1 MRNLYFLLPLSGA
14 ILLCGCNKQ
23 ARINSQKIDL
33 LSQKI
38 VQLQADQSKQMALL
52 QAQLTLLAPELNK
65 MNSSYFEKNRDDA
78 LFFHTNTLYL
88 LLSIDKQIESE
99 LKVAE
104 TDRAAENSQLYGY
117 HTNQV
122 DLTYLCTVQLEAAMN
137 VQESRMEEN
146 INAETRRVSAA
157 LNDALSKQIVQ
168 SAAPDAAET
177 ARRKDLT
184 AALAQIQRDLNT
196 MKSQLEVTNQPGAP

>member
-1 MRNLYFLLPLSGA
+1 MRKIHLLLSLTGA
-14 ILLCGCNKQ
+14 ILFCGCNKQ
-23 ARINSQKIDL
+23 AKINSQKIDL

-38 VQLQADQSKQMALL
+38 VQLQQDQTKQMALL

-88 LLSIDKQIESE
+88 LLSIDRQIESE

-104 TDRAAENSQLYGY
+104 TDRAAENSQLYSY
-117 HTNQV
+117 HTNQM
-122 DLTYLCTVQLEAAMN
+122 DLTYLCTAQIEGAMTA
-137 VQESRMEEN
+137 QESRIEEN

-157 LNDALSKQIVQ
+157 LSDALSKQITQ
-168 SAAPDAAET
+168 AATPDATEV

-184 AALAQIQRDLNT
+184 AALVQIQRDLNT
-196 MKSQLEVTNQPGAP
+196 IKSQLDVTNQPGVP

>member
-1 MRNLYFLLPLSGA
+1 MRNIYFLLPLSGA

-23 ARINSQKIDL
+23 AKINSQKIDL

-38 VQLQADQSKQMALL
+38 VQLQQDQSRQMALL

-104 TDRAAENSQLYGY
+104 TDRAAENTQLYGY
-117 HTNQV
+117 HTNQM
-122 DLTYLCTVQLEAAMN
+122 DLTYLCTAQLEGAMN

-157 LNDALSKQIVQ
+157 LNDALSNQIVQ
-168 SAAPDAAET
+168 AAAPDSAET

-196 MKSQLEVTNQPGAP
+196 IKSQLEVTNQPGAP

>member
-196 MKSQLEVTNQPGAP
+196 IKSQLEVTNQPGAP